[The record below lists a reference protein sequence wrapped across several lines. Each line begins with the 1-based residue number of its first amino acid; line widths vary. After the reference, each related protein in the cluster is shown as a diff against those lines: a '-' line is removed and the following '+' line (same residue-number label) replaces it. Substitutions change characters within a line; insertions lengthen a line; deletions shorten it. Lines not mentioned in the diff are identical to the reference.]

1 MPQSKTLGGRPI
13 PHQGTDFGPDSGYG
27 AAFEDARFW
36 RWMAVGAGFLAVC
49 KGIRQPNLWSYTQA
63 QFDYSTGFMRRG
75 LFGFVLARPLGL
87 GRYEHFAVVSTGL
100 LLVLF
105 AALALLARRAK
116 LAERTPPGELLA
128 VYASSYSVT
137 YLAHLNGYL
146 DIPLALLCV
155 APLFVRSTAW
165 RLVAAMVCATLGIL
179 IHEQFLFCFLPVL
192 AVSVLFGAAVDGQR
206 SQQRL
211 AWFGGVALLAMGLVL
226 TWFLGWRGSISEE
239 QAARLSQSI
248 VQRTDRPLVADVV
261 QVLPR
266 TPKENLAIM
275 KSVWKR
281 RTFLPAQVESLLL
294 FGPTAAVLSWATFVL
309 LRRWRPR
316 QYRWLYAVVLLG
328 TLAPLSLHLVGWD
341 KNRWNELL
349 SLNAFL
355 LLLVTAMLM
364 GKEPVRLPAGLRRAC
379 LAVMLLNMASGGG
392 MLDRRQIRPF
402 PFLRSADA
410 VQTGS
415 AAER

>member
-1 MPQSKTLGGRPI
+1 
-13 PHQGTDFGPDSGYG
+13 
-27 AAFEDARFW
+27 
-36 RWMAVGAGFLAVC
+36 
-49 KGIRQPNLWSYTQA
+49 
-63 QFDYSTGFMRRG
+63 MRRG

-87 GRYEHFAVVSTGL
+87 GRYEHFAVLSTAL
-100 LLVLF
+100 LLFLF
-105 AALALLARRAK
+105 AVLVLLARTAK
-116 LAERTPPGELLA
+116 LAERTAPGELLA

-155 APLFVRSTAW
+155 APLFVRSTVW
-165 RLVAAMVCATLGIL
+165 RLAAAVTCAILGIL
-179 IHEQFLFCFLPVL
+179 IHEQFLFSFLPVL
-192 AVSVLFGAAVDGQR
+192 AVSVFFGAAADDHR

-211 AWFGGVALLAMGLVL
+211 AWFGGVALLAMGLAL
-226 TWFLGWRGSISEE
+226 TWLLGWRGSISEA
-239 QAARLSQSI
+239 QAGRLSQSI
-248 VQRTDRPLVADVV
+248 ARRTDRPVVPDVV

-281 RTFLPAQVESLLL
+281 PTFLPAQVESLLL

-316 QYRWLYAVVLLG
+316 QYRWLYAAVLVG

-355 LLLVTAMLM
+355 LLLAVSNLL
-364 GKEPVRLPAGLRRAC
+364 GGEPVRLPASLRRAC

-392 MLDRRQIRPF
+392 MLDNVHIRPF
-402 PFLRSADA
+402 PFLRSPDA
-410 VQTGS
+410 AQSGPV
-415 AAER
+415 AER